1 MVICCQDLGLENFL
15 SIFGRRSNMVGSY
28 SAKNSYRLRIS
39 GYPKI
44 DTIPKIDDFGW
55 SRKNTQKIQKH
66 IQNRGFGKDPE
77 KSKNIQPETASGVK
91 ECKKEIGR
99 NLCSA
104 YL

>member
-55 SRKNTQKIQKH
+55 SRKNTQKIQQIYK
-66 IQNRGFGKDPE
+66 IEDSGRTQKSPKIYNRRRPQG
-77 KSKNIQPETASGVK
+77 SKNVK
-91 ECKKEIGR
+91 KK
-99 NLCSA
+99 
-104 YL
+104 